1 MKIRQAGIDDAAA
14 CAAIYTP
21 YVIETPITLEY
32 DAPSVVE
39 MARRIEAAL
48 ATHDWI
54 VVEDDDG
61 TVFGYAYGGPYRG
74 RAGFLYACEVSIY
87 IDLNRHRT
95 GAGKALYTTLFDR
108 LAERGF
114 KRAVAA
120 VTMPNEPSVG
130 IHTAL
135 GFEMVGVHQKIAWKF
150 DRWVDMAYLQR
161 DL

>member
-1 MKIRQAGIDDAAA
+1 MKIRQASIDDAAA
-14 CAAIYTP
+14 CAAIYVP
-21 YVIETPITLEY
+21 YVTDTVITLEY
-32 DAPSVVE
+32 DAPSVAD
-39 MARRIEAAL
+39 MAARIEAAL

-61 TVFGYAYGGPYRG
+61 VVFGYAYGGAYRS

-87 IDLNRHRT
+87 IDLTRHRT
-95 GAGKALYTTLFDR
+95 GAGKSLYTELFDR

-120 VTMPNEPSVG
+120 VTIPNEPSIG

-135 GFEMVGVHQKIAWKF
+135 GFEMVGVQQKIAWKF